1 MSTFGMNDDDELW
14 CNDVPYFDGGGGN
27 GDLDQWEYLLRTFDT
42 LPEETAARQETTEIS
57 PAARMILNSAAAA
70 AHECEVALKK
80 SNSSPQ
86 TVVEP
91 MDDILDGF
99 THQTPNA
106 VFAVKDSSSRRR
118 SVLWDGRSTDKARD
132 TTEVHSK
139 DTAFR
144 PLGRTGQQQQQQHVL
159 TSDWIALRNVES
171 RPPPPP
177 TTPVPNASFCGMHSL
192 YSAPTLDPVATLG
205 NSLFPDALHYV
216 FTPRIAEMLQSNDW
230 SSSSS
235 ASLLTSSSANS
246 TLLESNQSP
255 KSMSQS
261 GPVKA
266 MLAHKAFPKQ
276 RSHQRPPCQPRRPT
290 VCLPLTAYNYFY
302 RHERDTIV
310 QGMAHANDPLPPS
323 VWDFT
328 PEKKA
333 ELLHQHW
340 YERTRLVRRLFSES
354 LTHKFSLSFHW
365 IVGTWIHSRKS
376 ASIEKRT
383 ESSSLQRT
391 YERRNA
397 QHWPCLQETLHLT
410 SCHFIVVAL
419 FVCRR
424 AQSVQGDCPSME
436 ALAAT
441 RKGLLSRG
449 RSSGPRKL

>member
-1 MSTFGMNDDDELW
+1 MTMSTFGMNDDDEMW
-14 CNDVPYFDGGGGN
+14 CNDVPYFDGDSGSNGDSAGD
-27 GDLDQWEYLLRTFDT
+27 GDLDQWEYLLQTFDT
-42 LPEETAARQETTEIS
+42 LPAEAAAPQETTEVS
-57 PAARMILNSAAAA
+57 PAAMMILNSAAAA
-70 AHECEVALKK
+70 AAAAHECEVTLKK

-91 MDDILDGF
+91 IDDILDGF

-106 VFAVKDSSSRRR
+106 EFCAAKDSSLRR
-118 SVLWDGRSTDKARD
+118 SVLWDGRSTDKSRN

-144 PLGRTGQQQQQQHVL
+144 PLGRTGQQHVL
-159 TSDWIALRNVES
+159 TSDWIALRNNVES

-177 TTPVPNASFCGMHSL
+177 PTTTPVPHASFCGMHSL
-192 YSAPTLDPVATLG
+192 CSAPTLDPVSTLG

-246 TLLESNQSP
+246 TLLEGNQSP

-266 MLAHKAFPKQ
+266 RSAHKAFPKQ
-276 RSHQRPPCQPRRPT
+276 RSHQRPPCQPPRRPT

-310 QGMAHANDPLPPS
+310 QGMTHANDPLPPS

-328 PEKKA
+328 SEKKA

-340 YERTRLVRRLFSES
+340 YV
-354 LTHKFSLSFHW
+354 
-365 IVGTWIHSRKS
+365 IVHG
-376 ASIEKRT
+376 A
-383 ESSSLQRT
+383 
-391 YERRNA
+391 
-397 QHWPCLQETLHLT
+397 CL
-410 SCHFIVVAL
+410 
-419 FVCRR
+419 
-424 AQSVQGDCPSME
+424 PS
-436 ALAAT
+436 
-441 RKGLLSRG
+441 
-449 RSSGPRKL
+449 